1 MNKEEILTKA
11 LKDIIEECPKPKL
24 PYGKKVVSIATNTL
38 AKIKAVDVDA
48 LVIRNATETKRQML
62 RELGL
67 LIRKMGRREGKK
79 HGNYWYLEIGNGYYF
94 GHDDYNNAVNFN
106 KGGERIKYYGI
117 DWGGFETKLETEDF
131 ENALQ
136 LLKSFAKLS
145 GVSV

>member
-1 MNKEEILTKA
+1 MEQ
-11 LKDIIEECPKPKL
+11 LKQQFTEYAKKKGWHIPPLYFIPKGIWQFINDEFTPKQAN
-24 PYGKKVVSIATNTL
+24 P
-38 AKIKAVDVDA
+38 VDA

-62 RELGL
+62 RELGS

-79 HGNYWYLEIGNGYYF
+79 HGNYWYLEIGKGYYF

-131 ENALQ
+131 EDALQ